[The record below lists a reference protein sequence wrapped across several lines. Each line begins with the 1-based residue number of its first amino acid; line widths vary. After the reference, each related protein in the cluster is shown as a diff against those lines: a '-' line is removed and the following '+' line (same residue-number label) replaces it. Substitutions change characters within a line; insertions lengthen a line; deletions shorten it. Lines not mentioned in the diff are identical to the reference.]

1 MDLVEPL
8 RANRVICALG
18 MHRSGTSLVSRMLN
32 LLGVYLGTDQS
43 VSGTG
48 KDNPKGHWEHNAIVL
63 LNDEILDRFGGRWD
77 EPPALPPSWPRDP
90 RLEDLREKAH
100 QLLTD
105 DFAAEPLW
113 GWKDPRTCLTLP
125 FWQDLIGSV
134 RYVLCV
140 RNPCAAMASLSRR
153 DGMSSERAERLWL
166 THVQSS
172 LVHTS
177 GQPRMFV
184 FYEDLISDWVPE
196 LRRMAAFI
204 GRPQGDED
212 PRVHAWVG
220 EFIERELCHHRMSIE
235 DLADDER
242 ISFAT
247 KSLYLALRGYAPRDT
262 PVDDVFG
269 QDRAD
274 RIVQK
279 TLDVLAVQA
288 IETSDRQARMAA
300 EGDTLAR
307 ENRAQVATLAALNA
321 DRNRLAA
328 EASVLSEKA
337 LALSAECHALRVRE
351 ERLRQ
356 SMANLES
363 DLQSVTAER
372 DDQARES
379 EAALRALQE
388 IHASCAWTLVT
399 FSRNVMVGL
408 LPARTGRRRL
418 FDSVMRRMAQRA
430 DVWRRTA

>member
-1 MDLVEPL
+1 
-8 RANRVICALG
+8 
-18 MHRSGTSLVSRMLN
+18 
-32 LLGVYLGTDQS
+32 
-43 VSGTG
+43 
-48 KDNPKGHWEHNAIVL
+48 
-63 LNDEILDRFGGRWD
+63 
-77 EPPALPPSWPRDP
+77 
-90 RLEDLREKAH
+90 
-100 QLLTD
+100 
-105 DFAAEPLW
+105 
-113 GWKDPRTCLTLP
+113 
-125 FWQDLIGSV
+125 
-134 RYVLCV
+134 
-140 RNPCAAMASLSRR
+140 MASLSRR

-288 IETSDRQARMAA
+288 IETSDRQTRMAA